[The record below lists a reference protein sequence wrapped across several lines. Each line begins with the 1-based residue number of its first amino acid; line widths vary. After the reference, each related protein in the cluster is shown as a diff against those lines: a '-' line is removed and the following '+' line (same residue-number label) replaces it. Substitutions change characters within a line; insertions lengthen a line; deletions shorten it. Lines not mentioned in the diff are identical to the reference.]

1 LNAGEG
7 EDGLICV
14 RFGMVTAETDV
25 EELLNLVVTTG
36 KEVEES
42 SRFLESLT
50 EIVKKGLF
58 ELKAI
63 YRILFFDRI
72 SQQVLK
78 PPLKIFKRK
87 TQKEC
92 GRRESCVKCQ

>member
-1 LNAGEG
+1 
-7 EDGLICV
+7 
-14 RFGMVTAETDV
+14 MVTAETDV

-58 ELKAI
+58 DTKI
-63 YRILFFDRI
+63 ICDFMFDRI
-72 SQQVLK
+72 YNQVLK
-78 PPLKIFKRK
+78 LLRKIFKRK
-87 TQKEC
+87 TQKEF

>member
-1 LNAGEG
+1 LPIAGEG

-58 ELKAI
+58 K
-63 YRILFFDRI
+63 
-72 SQQVLK
+72 S
-78 PPLKIFKRK
+78 KIVWPFL
-87 TQKEC
+87 
-92 GRRESCVKCQ
+92 

>member
-1 LNAGEG
+1 MPNKQLVFYRNLNYDFSITGEG

-50 EIVKKGLF
+50 EIVKKG
-58 ELKAI
+58 
-63 YRILFFDRI
+63 RIRH
-72 SQQVLK
+72 V
-78 PPLKIFKRK
+78 IFVIFY
-87 TQKEC
+87 
-92 GRRESCVKCQ
+92 SLCVIRY